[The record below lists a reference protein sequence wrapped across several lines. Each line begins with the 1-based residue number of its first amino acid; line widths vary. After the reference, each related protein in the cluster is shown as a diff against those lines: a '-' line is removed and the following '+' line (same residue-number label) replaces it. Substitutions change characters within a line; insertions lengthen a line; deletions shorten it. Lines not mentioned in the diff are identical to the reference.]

1 MLMIKSILFRID
13 NSKDSGLGHIARSYE
28 IGLHLKILGIP
39 VFYVIDEPWP
49 IEFESR
55 KPPVEELVELCYIS
69 SHSEIEFLAELFQLH
84 DITHVVVDS
93 FKITAEWFEAVNKL
107 EVKMYVL
114 DDSNQGLNSYV
125 TRIPYG
131 IRFQGSRTQTN
142 TAIGEMAI
150 KNVVLTSPRNSS
162 YDYGRESDIVRVFVY
177 LGANPLEIDVVKVFG
192 SLFRNSLRLK
202 RAVHLVSIRTE
213 NLNENLIQDL
223 YLRNGTPAN
232 TRFTL
237 VEFSDDLSGLVLSC
251 DLVIGASNSVL
262 YCTARCKIPQI
273 SFPLNE
279 TQRNDDYQLEQ
290 IGHFFNLSGIDDFDD
305 NNFGVFLNLLLENLL
320 IPRSLLLE
328 ANNCPDYSGAAKI
341 ANLIVSQ
348 PSKVNDVENQNESC
362 SRVGSE
368 SNSGFFIREAR
379 HNDVNLILE
388 ARNMESTRKFMLKK
402 DKISKPA
409 HYAWWL
415 SNTRDNFIGQ
425 IGDSPCIYIWHQLQH
440 IRGIEYLI
448 GGWIPLVPEL
458 HLSVVLE
465 ALKWQM
471 NLTSQIYPKSKWV
484 AAVHRENSAT
494 RFLVNRI
501 GFVECAEGS
510 DSLLASKEFFL
521 GDTNSQDF
529 VFYSS

>member
-1 MLMIKSILFRID
+1 MIKSILFRID
-13 NSKDSGLGHIARSYE
+13 NSKNSGLGHIARSYE
-28 IGLHLKILGIP
+28 IGLHLKFLGIP

-49 IEFESR
+49 LEFESR
-55 KPPVEELVELCYIS
+55 KPPAEELVELSYVS
-69 SHSEIEFLAELFQLH
+69 SNSEIEFLAELFQLR

-93 FKITAEWFEAVNKL
+93 FKIPAEWFDEVHKL
-107 EVKMYVL
+107 GVKMYVL
-114 DDSNQGLNSYV
+114 DDSNQVLNSYV

-131 IRFQGSRTQTN
+131 IRFHGSRTQTN
-142 TAIGEMAI
+142 TDIGEMAI
-150 KNVVLTSPRNSS
+150 RNVVLTLPRNSN
-162 YDYGRESDIVRVFVY
+162 YDYHRESDIVRVFVY

-192 SLFRNSLRLK
+192 SLFRNSLSLNRM
-202 RAVHLVSIRTE
+202 VHLVSIRTE

-223 YLRNGTPAN
+223 YLNNQTPAN
-232 TRFTL
+232 TTFTL
-237 VEFSDDLSGLVLSC
+237 IEFSDDLSGLVLSC

-262 YCTARCKIPQI
+262 YYTARCKIPQI

-279 TQRNDDYQLEQ
+279 TQQNDDYQLEQ
-290 IGHFFNLSGIDDFDD
+290 LGHFFNLSGMDDFDD
-305 NNFGVFLNLLLENLL
+305 NYFGVFLDLLLENLF

-328 ANNCPDYSGAAKI
+328 ANNRPDYSGAANV
-341 ANLIVSQ
+341 ANLIASQ
-348 PSKVNDVENQNESC
+348 PSKTNDVENQNESYNQ
-362 SRVGSE
+362 VDSE
-368 SNSGFFIREAR
+368 FNLDFFIREAR
-379 HNDVNLILE
+379 HSDVNLILE
-388 ARNMESTRKFMLKK
+388 ARNMESTRTFMLKK

-425 IGDSPCIYIWHQLQH
+425 IGGSPCVYIWHQLKN
-440 IRGIEYLI
+440 IRGTEYLI

-471 NLTSQIYPKSKWV
+471 NLTSQIYPKAKWI

-494 RFLVNRI
+494 HFLVNRI
-501 GFVECAEGS
+501 GLVKCAKGS

-521 GDTNSQDF
+521 GGTNSQDF